1 MIRNIALLLLC
12 ILITKHISC
21 QNFNGGLIIGVSSSQ
36 VSGDDLGGFHK
47 AGLLIGSFVN
57 RNITT
62 ITKLQM
68 EIIYI
73 QKGSKNPNINNIE
86 NENYNKPYISLSYIE
101 VPILLNF
108 LQSNNIQIET
118 GIITGKIITGYY
130 NDSYGKINN
139 TNSLF
144 SNYDLGALLGI
155 NYIITNKIS
164 LNSRISNSILPI
176 GAEDNNLSNVY
187 NSSRKGKYNSVI
199 SFTLNYKI

>member
-176 GAEDNNLSNVY
+176 GAEDNNLSNLY

>member
-1 MIRNIALLLLC
+1 MA
-12 ILITKHISC
+12 S
-21 QNFNGGLIIGVSSSQ
+21 
-36 VSGDDLGGFHK
+36 
-47 AGLLIGSFVN
+47 VN
-57 RNITT
+57 
-62 ITKLQM
+62 
-68 EIIYI
+68 
-73 QKGSKNPNINNIE
+73 
-86 NENYNKPYISLSYIE
+86 
-101 VPILLNF
+101 
-108 LQSNNIQIET
+108 